1 MKKLIIEGQKELSG
15 TIKISGA
22 KNSVV
27 ALIPASVLTKGKCI
41 IKNVP
46 KISDVKLLLEIL
58 KLLGSKVE
66 LDKDT
71 LYIDN
76 SNIHNEF
83 IPKDIASKMRAS
95 YYFMGCLL
103 SRFGYAKVSYPGGC
117 TIGARPINYHTAGFE
132 KLGANITVEDDI
144 NYIIEAKELIGNNI
158 FLEFASV
165 GATINIMFS
174 AVRSLSSI
182 ALAIA

>member
-1 MKKLIIEGQKELSG
+1 MKKLVIEGCKELKG
-15 TIKISGA
+15 TINISGA

-27 ALIPASVLTKGKCI
+27 ALIPAATLTKGKCI

-76 SNIHNEF
+76 SNIHN
-83 IPKDIASKMRAS
+83 
-95 YYFMGCLL
+95 
-103 SRFGYAKVSYPGGC
+103 
-117 TIGARPINYHTAGFE
+117 
-132 KLGANITVEDDI
+132 
-144 NYIIEAKELIGNNI
+144 
-158 FLEFASV
+158 
-165 GATINIMFS
+165 
-174 AVRSLSSI
+174 
-182 ALAIA
+182 